1 MFPSLG
7 CWAREKIPEQ
17 CFISVCVHVFFWQ
30 VSLRTEFPLTVIR
43 LIFILTAQKSC
54 IYSAIPIKRG

>member
-17 CFISVCVHVFFWQ
+17 CFILLVRARIFWH

-43 LIFILTAQKSC
+43 LIFILTTQKSC
-54 IYSAIPIKRG
+54 IYRTIPIKRG